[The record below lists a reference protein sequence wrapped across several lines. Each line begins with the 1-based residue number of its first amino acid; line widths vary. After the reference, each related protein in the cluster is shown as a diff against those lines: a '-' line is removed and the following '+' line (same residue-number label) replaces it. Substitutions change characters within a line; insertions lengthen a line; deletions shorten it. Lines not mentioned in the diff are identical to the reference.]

1 MDPKDPKKYNKDS
14 KFKGWFLTWPRCA
27 MKKEDALTVL
37 KTNGLPDIVEYVICE
52 EEHEDGSPHLHAFVK
67 LAKKIRF
74 SQAAFDLLSH
84 HGHYEPAKSWA
95 AVKRYVTKEDNYISN
110 IDIDAAVKKKSKGV
124 KEKNALMLAKTPK
137 ELVDDGDISLL
148 MLPQLLKAKRAY
160 DRAAKPPKHIP
171 RKCYWIWGPPRAGKS
186 YVVREMFD
194 DIYEKPQ
201 SKWWDG
207 YAGEDVVLLD
217 DMDKHGE
224 CLGHLLKIWADNYRF
239 LAETK
244 GDNIY
249 PTYTKF
255 IITSNYQIGDIF
267 GDKEIREAVM
277 CRFVVINL
285 INRDG
290 QSVVEKIIKN

>member
-1 MDPKDPKKYNKDS
+1 MVS
-14 KFKGWFLTWPRCA
+14 KVSKRVYAKGWFCTWPKCA
-27 MKKEDALTVL
+27 EPQEMCLECMREKY
-37 KTNGLPDIVEYVICE
+37 GIVEYVICRE
-52 EEHEDGSPHLHAFVK
+52 SHADETKHLHAFLK
-67 LAKKIRF
+67 LDKRVYFKPDM
-74 SQAAFDLLSH
+74 FDFNGY
-84 HGHYEPAKSWA
+84 HGHYEVAKSWA
-95 AVKRYVTKEDNYISN
+95 AVKRYVTKDGDFITN
-110 IDIDAAVKKKSKGV
+110 IDVDAALKKKSKGV
-124 KEKNALMLAKTPK
+124 KEKNALMLSKTPR

-160 DRAAKPPKHIP
+160 ERAAKPPKHIP

-186 YVVREMFD
+186 YVVRELFD

-267 GDKEIREAVM
+267 GDKEIREAIM
-277 CRFVVINL
+277 CRFIVLYL

-290 QSVVEKIIKN
+290 QEIVKKIINN

>member
-1 MDPKDPKKYNKDS
+1 MVDKVDKSKYA
-14 KFKGWFLTWPRCA
+14 KGWFLTYPKCA
-27 MKKEDALTVL
+27 LGKEMLLSEL
-37 KTNGLPDIVEYVICE
+37 KLKFNVVEYVICE
-52 EEHEDGSPHLHAFVK
+52 EEHEDGSPHLHAFIK
-67 LAKKIRF
+67 LDKRINFKGDRF
-74 SQAAFDLLSH
+74 DVAGY
-84 HGHYEPAKSWA
+84 HGHYEIAKSWKDVQKY
-95 AVKRYVTKEDNYISN
+95 VKKDGNFITN
-110 IDIDAAVKKKSKGV
+110 IDVDAAMKKKSKGV

-160 DRAAKPPKHIP
+160 ERAAKPPKHIP

-186 YVVREMFD
+186 YVVREMFE

-201 SKWWDG
+201 NRWWDG
-207 YAGEDVVLLD
+207 YNGEDVVLLD

-239 LAETK
+239 IAETK

-277 CRFVVINL
+277 CRFIVLNL
-285 INRDG
+285 LNKDG
-290 QSVVEKIIKN
+290 QFDNYLL